1 MIYICLFVTC
11 AAIIA
16 STALIRKYSKRYK
29 SAISFRE
36 SLDLTGLPVITFNQG
51 KNKFNFLLD
60 TGATNSVI
68 NEAQLSN
75 IKHDVIE
82 GAQCEVYGIEGNTQ
96 TVPFVEIKFKRDIDY
111 IGNFQVVDLST
122 AFDAVKSETGVTIV
136 GILGNDFFQNYKYVL
151 DYNTMIAYSKL

>member
-1 MIYICLFVTC
+1 MIYICLILIG
-11 AAIIA
+11 AAVIA
-16 STALIRKYSKRYK
+16 AAHFIRKYSKFYK

-68 NEAQLSN
+68 NEKCLSTM
-75 IKHDVIE
+75 KHSVLE
-82 GAQCEVYGIEGNTQ
+82 GVECEVYGIEGNIQ
-96 TVPFVEIKFKRDIDY
+96 TVPYVEIQFSRDLDY
-111 IGNFQVVDLST
+111 KGFFQVVDMSA
-122 AFDAVKSETGVTIV
+122 AFDSVKADTGVTIV

-151 DYNTMIAYSKL
+151 DYNTMVAYSKL

>member
-16 STALIRKYSKRYK
+16 SAALIRKYSKRYK

>member
-1 MIYICLFVTC
+1 MIYICLFITC

-16 STALIRKYSKRYK
+16 IAALIRKYSKRYK

-68 NEAQLSN
+68 NESQLPN
-75 IKHDVIE
+75 IKHSVIE

-122 AFDAVKSETGVTIV
+122 AFDAVKSETGVTII

>member
-1 MIYICLFVTC
+1 MIYICLFITC
-11 AAIIA
+11 AAIITSA
-16 STALIRKYSKRYK
+16 ALIRKYSKRYK
-29 SAISFRE
+29 SSISFRE

-68 NEAQLSN
+68 NASQLDN
-75 IKHDVIE
+75 IKHTVIE
-82 GAQCEVYGIEGNTQ
+82 GTTCEVYGIEGNAQ
-96 TVPFVEIKFKRDIDY
+96 TVPFVEINFNRDIDY
-111 IGNFQVVDLST
+111 KGYFQVIDMSV
-122 AFDAVKSETGVTIV
+122 AFDSVKAETGVTIV

>member
-16 STALIRKYSKRYK
+16 SAALIKKYSKRYK

-51 KNKFNFLLD
+51 KNRFNFLLD

-68 NEAQLSN
+68 NEAQLHN
-75 IKHDVIE
+75 IKHSIME
-82 GAQCEVYGIEGNTQ
+82 GTQCEVYGIEGNVQ
-96 TVPFVEIKFKRDIDY
+96 TVPFAEIHFKRDMDY
-111 IGNFQVVDLST
+111 KGYFQVVDMSA
-122 AFDAVKSETGVTIV
+122 AFDSVKAETGVTIV

>member
-1 MIYICLFVTC
+1 MIYICLFITC
-11 AAIIA
+11 AVIVTMA
-16 STALIRKYSKRYK
+16 ALIRKYSKRYK

-68 NEAQLSN
+68 NENQLPN
-75 IKHDVIE
+75 IKHTILE
-82 GAQCEVYGIEGNTQ
+82 GTQCEVYGIEGNVQ
-96 TVPFVEIKFKRDIDY
+96 TVPFVNINFTRDMKY
-111 IGNFQVVDLST
+111 TGNFQVVDMT
-122 AFDAVKSETGVTIV
+122 AAFDSVKAETGVTIV

>member
-1 MIYICLFVTC
+1 MIYICLFITC

-16 STALIRKYSKRYK
+16 IAALIKKYSKRYK

-36 SLDLTGLPVITFNQG
+36 SLDLTGLPVITFSQG

-68 NEAQLSN
+68 NESQLPN
-75 IKHDVIE
+75 IKHTVIE

-122 AFDAVKSETGVTIV
+122 AFDAVKAETGVTII

>member
-1 MIYICLFVTC
+1 MIYICLFITC
-11 AAIIA
+11 IAIIIIA
-16 STALIRKYSKRYK
+16 SLIRKYSKRYK

-36 SLDLTGLPVITFNQG
+36 ALDLTGLPVITFSQG
-51 KNKFNFLLD
+51 KNKFNFILD

-68 NEAQLSN
+68 NEAQLTN
-75 IKHDVIE
+75 IKHTVVE

-96 TVPFVEIKFKRDIDY
+96 TVPFVEIEFKRDIDY
-111 IGNFQVVDLST
+111 VGNFQVVDLST
-122 AFDAVKSETGVTIV
+122 AFDAVKAETGVTII

>member
-16 STALIRKYSKRYK
+16 SAALIRKYSKRYK

-111 IGNFQVVDLST
+111 IGNFQVVDLSS
-122 AFDAVKSETGVTIV
+122 AFDAVKAETGVTIV

>member
-1 MIYICLFVTC
+1 MIYICLFITC
-11 AAIIA
+11 AAIITIA
-16 STALIRKYSKRYK
+16 ALIRKYSKRYK

-36 SLDLTGLPVITFNQG
+36 SLDLTGLPVITFSQG

-75 IKHDVIE
+75 IKHAVIE

-122 AFDAVKSETGVTIV
+122 AFDAVKAETGVTII

-151 DYNTMIAYSKL
+151 DYNTMIAYSTL

>member
-16 STALIRKYSKRYK
+16 SAALIRKYSKRYK

-111 IGNFQVVDLST
+111 VGNFQVVDLST
-122 AFDAVKSETGVTIV
+122 AFDAVKAETGVTIV